1 MNSVNIVV
9 SIWVTYVL
17 MHYVDCFQKQPHVL
31 GLRFSD
37 MRDTLQLKEICNNS
51 QLRKSYYQIRYTMY
65 MSGIRID
72 MYAGTHMYVIA
83 MLNYWN

>member
-1 MNSVNIVV
+1 
-9 SIWVTYVL
+9 
-17 MHYVDCFQKQPHVL
+17 
-31 GLRFSD
+31 

-51 QLRKSYYQIRYTMY
+51 QLRKSYYQIRYSMY
-65 MSGIRID
+65 MSGIRMD